1 MAGRRIGFSSEP
13 MNFMRRCGRLTSPDT
28 PPSRYTATNVI
39 VGAVGL
45 GARVMAS
52 AALGATA
59 AARAVAQ
66 PAGAVIRGGLATPPG
81 QAVQAETQALLETL
95 DAAGRRDI
103 TRARA
108 EIDRAVDS
116 AIDRFTTDAI
126 SSERTSRVL
135 ERTLESDDLW
145 RIVDRIANSPEVLDA
160 IASATVGLTGVV
172 ADEAR
177 RRTVTADEFA
187 ERIARRILRRAPR
200 EPRPLVLDPVSEEI
214 GPPQP

>member
-1 MAGRRIGFSSEP
+1 MPPTDPAPPRRS
-13 MNFMRRCGRLTSPDT
+13 
-28 PPSRYTATNVI
+28 TANVI
-39 VGAVGL
+39 VGAAGI

-59 AARAVAQ
+59 AVRAVAQ
-66 PAGAVIRGGLATPPG
+66 PAAAMVRGGLATPSD
-81 QAVQAETQALLETL
+81 QAVQAETQALLESL

-103 TRARA
+103 ARARA
-108 EIDRAVDS
+108 EIDRAIDS

-126 SSERTSRVL
+126 SSQRTSRVL
-135 ERTLESDDLW
+135 DRALESDDLW

-177 RRTVTADEFA
+177 KRTVTADEYA
-187 ERIARRILRRAPR
+187 ERIARRLLGRALR
-200 EPRPLVLDPVSEEI
+200 EPQTVLIEPAPVED
-214 GPPQP
+214 GTPQP